1 MSHSNDDINILNTTV
16 LQRVVEGLQ
25 TIHNEG
31 RFIVS
36 STEEAGQLELSFHDE
51 PNNNRQAHYNVPVSI
66 FINGDLKF
74 LAQILGRDGMSTSWC
89 MYCKVHPKDWI
100 GLVEAPE
107 EPTDTICGEH
117 QCRSAERGYRKEG
130 NSKLTFNRF
139 YFTPT
144 LHFSSVV
151 L

>member
-1 MSHSNDDINILNTTV
+1 VSHSNDDINILNTTV

-25 TIHNEG
+25 TIHNGG
-31 RFIVS
+31 RFIVC
-36 STEEAGQLELSFHDE
+36 STEEAGQLELSFHEE

-74 LAQILGRDGMSTSWC
+74 FAQILGRDGMSTSWC

-107 EPTDTICGEH
+107 EELWSIAQQTQFVESITICGEH
-117 QCRSAERGYRKEG
+117 QCRSAERG
-130 NSKLTFNRF
+130 
-139 YFTPT
+139 
-144 LHFSSVV
+144 
-151 L
+151 